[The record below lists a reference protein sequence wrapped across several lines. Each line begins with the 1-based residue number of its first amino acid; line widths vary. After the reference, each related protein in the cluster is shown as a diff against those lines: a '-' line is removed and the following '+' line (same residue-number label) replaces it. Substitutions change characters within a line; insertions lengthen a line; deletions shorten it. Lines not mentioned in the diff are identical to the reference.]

1 VLAAF
6 GILFATLPATARRSG
21 GGGGGG
27 GQGTNFS
34 GNWSGTITT
43 SFGTGLYTMRI
54 SQSGTA
60 LSGSAHFGA
69 TIFDS
74 TLKLAT
80 NASSA
85 TQFSGFVSKGEGSLP
100 ITGTIS
106 ADVTTISGMVVQGIV
121 SSKGGNIVAP
131 CVPGEL

>member
-1 VLAAF
+1 M
-6 GILFATLPATARRSG
+6 
-21 GGGGGG
+21 
-27 GQGTNFS
+27 
-34 GNWSGTITT
+34 TT

-85 TQFSGFVSKGEGSLP
+85 TQFSGFVSNGEGSLP

-106 ADVTTISGMVVQGIV
+106 ADGTTISGMAVQGIV

-131 CVPGEL
+131 CVPGQL